1 MLKKIGFSPMEY
13 PKGEVT
19 MKIILVGAGSIGGTT
34 ATMMKEKGY
43 DIEIV
48 EANAQR
54 AEKIRTEGITLTG
67 ALGDHNQKFTVYN
80 DIDELTELY
89 DVCIIATKY
98 VALSAV
104 AKKMIPH
111 VRNDGLFVN
120 MQNGICTGI
129 LADAVGADKSVGCMI
144 GFGATMLPNG
154 DVNVTSGGELKIGRV
169 NGVVDEKVKQLAE
182 VYCALLPTKAVDN
195 IDAQLFSKLIINS
208 CINSIA
214 ALTGQTVGV
223 MLSEERAKDI
233 FLEIAREATR
243 LSKAM
248 GLKVPP
254 YAKVLNYNLLMLSDA
269 AWFNKIAKILV
280 SIVGK
285 RFGDVRPSTL
295 QSLDRGEITEIDI
308 FNGYIAQKGDEY
320 GVPTPVNH
328 QITEFIHKIERGEER
343 SAMENLQKIRM

>member
-1 MLKKIGFSPMEY
+1 
-13 PKGEVT
+13 

-34 ATMMKEKGY
+34 AVMMKEKGH
-43 DIEIV
+43 DVEIV
-48 EANAQR
+48 EANPQR
-54 AEKIRTEGITLTG
+54 AEKIRTEGLTLTG
-67 ALGDHNQKFTVYN
+67 ALGDHNQKFTVFN
-80 DIDELTELY
+80 DIDELTEAY
-89 DVCIIATKY
+89 DVCVIATKY
-98 VALSAV
+98 FALSAV
-104 AKKMIPH
+104 AKKMLDH
-111 VRNDGLFVN
+111 VKPDGLFVN

-129 LADAVGADKSVGCMI
+129 LADAVGKDRAVGCMI

-169 NGVVDEKVKQLAE
+169 NGVVDDKVKRLAE

-195 IDAQLFSKLIINS
+195 IDAQLYSKLIINS

-269 AWFNKIAKILV
+269 AWFNKIAKLLV

-343 SAMENLQKIRM
+343 PAMENLQKIRM